1 MKSDLENFVKK
12 ILEKYKYEIDKI
24 AELQKL
30 LDMLPKDECFHYC
43 KLDYT
48 TNT

>member
-1 MKSDLENFVKK
+1 MKSDLENFVTE
-12 ILEKYKYEIDKI
+12 ILEKYKHEIDGI

-30 LDMLPKDECFHYC
+30 LGMLPKDECFYW